1 MRLLASCCASIWSS
15 HRTSEYYYADHGS
28 ECGDRAERA
37 FGVEKPGGRAPRPCV
52 TAGVACSTGRSATA
66 RTACAGGLVIKHAAF
81 FGLADA
87 DRYGSSV
94 SLWHARFG
102 GKACTLG
109 APCEPACLAGPAAR
123 RGGGRYVWTASRRRW
138 KRTAPRLSFF
148 LDSVIFT
155 KLSPTERSATLA
167 LSRETTDGSRR
178 EKPRALGEMLAMIKE
193 RLANLSA
200 PTDVAVM
207 PLLRRSSACAP
218 PRMLETVHEKS
229 TEHRMI
235 AHQWQELQNQPTP
248 ATAHWFPN
256 KRAKVAPPGST
267 PEATVSTISGS
278 AEAELFVSEC
288 LDTQKALEN
297 MTAEEAIEIVMASL
311 LPPCAWPQAQ
321 LQLTAPTDPRARAEG
336 LTLAQ
341 ICEELEAQV
350 PASVPAPAANKAQL
364 QEAQQ
369 HREQALQEQS
379 VGMIWATRV
388 LPIGMPVGVPMP
400 LLPPLF
406 PFRQRRSYPAAPPP
420 ALPAP
425 SRVPELLTA
434 AAAHRTFVEH
444 CLRDR

>member
-1 MRLLASCCASIWSS
+1 MSKQNETAVLSS
-15 HRTSEYYYADHGS
+15 
-28 ECGDRAERA
+28 
-37 FGVEKPGGRAPRPCV
+37 
-52 TAGVACSTGRSATA
+52 TAA
-66 RTACAGGLVIKHAAF
+66 
-81 FGLADA
+81 
-87 DRYGSSV
+87 
-94 SLWHARFG
+94 
-102 GKACTLG
+102 
-109 APCEPACLAGPAAR
+109 
-123 RGGGRYVWTASRRRW
+123 
-138 KRTAPRLSFF
+138 
-148 LDSVIFT
+148 
-155 KLSPTERSATLA
+155 
-167 LSRETTDGSRR
+167 
-178 EKPRALGEMLAMIKE
+178 
-193 RLANLSA
+193 
-200 PTDVAVM
+200 
-207 PLLRRSSACAP
+207 
-218 PRMLETVHEKS
+218 

-235 AHQWQELQNQPTP
+235 AHQWQELQNQPAF
-248 ATAHWFPN
+248 ATAHRFPN

-267 PEATVSTISGS
+267 PEATVSTISGC